1 MVKTFDYKKFT
12 QKFKDLIKPEN
23 RIKLIVIIGVVGIL
37 LILLSEMI
45 PKKQEQQTSAKGT
58 AVMSDMEYI
67 QYIEGRIKKMV
78 EGIDGAGVSDVVLT
92 LESSAEFIYAK
103 EEKTTADKT
112 KDSTNSGEERTQE
125 RTGNEYK
132 LIVVDTGS
140 GKKEALISTTV
151 QPKIKGVVVVCEGG
165 GSIVVKE
172 RVINAVT
179 TVLDISTTK
188 VCVLPK

>member
-1 MVKTFDYKKFT
+1 MVKTIDYKRFT
-12 QKFKDLIKPEN
+12 QKLKDLIKPEN
-23 RIKLIVIIGVVGIL
+23 RIKLIVIIGALGVL
-37 LILLSEMI
+37 LILLSEFI
-45 PKKQEQQTSAKGT
+45 PKKQEQTASTKGM
-58 AVMSDMEYI
+58 AVMSDIEYI
-67 QYIEGRIKKMV
+67 QYIEGRLKKMV
-78 EGIDGAGVSDVVLT
+78 EGIDGAGISEVVLT
-92 LESSAEFIYAK
+92 LESSAELIYAK
-103 EEKTTADKT
+103 EEKTTEDKT

-172 RVINAVT
+172 RIISAVT
-179 TVLDISTTK
+179 TVLDVNTTK